1 MKRTRGFL
9 RFNSF
14 VQDPE
19 FTQTTVE
26 LERAF
31 RTNDIVHDDITVVTV
46 LIGYPK
52 WYPDTDFFTYV
63 KKKVQNQMKEDKKCF
78 FLFDASTEGFSTIY
92 GEPYFDILYKM
103 AQKYDIDPRRI
114 FFTSSNMKDNDNIM
128 RYNMEHNIKTSI
140 NVFTYLNFEQMIFGT
155 AGQTEIELG
164 ENIDVDAI
172 VEKRINTAVKRTK
185 IKYHHPEFSK
195 LGLSL
200 SRVNRP
206 HRTFSAMEIFNSNH
220 FKDMYVSH
228 GSLKGMNLDYYLTE
242 MPFPNSGVNF
252 QQLKNFKKQLP
263 LIVDT
268 EDFKTNHATA
278 LHSDLNDQ
286 SLFQIVNET
295 FVNDWHG
302 TSLFWSEK
310 TFRSIYHMQPFV
322 IWGQPGI
329 NKRMVDYGYK
339 LYDDWF
345 DLSFDD
351 INDPVKRWRA
361 LWKEVRKQMDYI
373 RTLPTVKQHIR
384 WKFKNERVLVHNFRT
399 LLEGKYTKETF
410 KNVALK
416 MRDLA
421 NE

>member
-155 AGQTEIELG
+155 AGQTEIELS
-164 ENIDVDAI
+164 ENLDVDAV

-421 NE
+421 DE

>member
-103 AQKYDIDPRRI
+103 AEKYDIDPRRI

-155 AGQTEIELG
+155 AGQTEIELS
-164 ENIDVDAI
+164 ENLDVDAV

-351 INDPVKRWRA
+351 IHDPVKRWRA

-421 NE
+421 DE

>member
-155 AGQTEIELG
+155 AGQTEIELS
-164 ENIDVDAI
+164 ENLDVDAV

-351 INDPVKRWRA
+351 IHDPVKRWRA

-421 NE
+421 DE

>member
-63 KKKVQNQMKEDKKCF
+63 KKKVQNQKKEDKKCF

-155 AGQTEIELG
+155 AGQTEIELS
-164 ENIDVDAI
+164 ENLDVDAV

-351 INDPVKRWRA
+351 IHDPVKRWRA

-421 NE
+421 DE

>member
-1 MKRTRGFL
+1 
-9 RFNSF
+9 
-14 VQDPE
+14 
-19 FTQTTVE
+19 
-26 LERAF
+26 
-31 RTNDIVHDDITVVTV
+31 
-46 LIGYPK
+46 
-52 WYPDTDFFTYV
+52 
-63 KKKVQNQMKEDKKCF
+63 
-78 FLFDASTEGFSTIY
+78 
-92 GEPYFDILYKM
+92 M
-103 AQKYDIDPRRI
+103 AKKYDIDPRRI

-155 AGQTEIELG
+155 AGQTEVDLSG
-164 ENIDVDAI
+164 NIDVDAI
-172 VEKRINTAVKRTK
+172 VDKRINTAVKRTK
-185 IKYHHPEFSK
+185 LKYHHPQFNK

-206 HRTFSAMEIFNSNH
+206 HRTFSAMEIFNSKH

-252 QQLKNFKKQLP
+252 QQLKNFKKHLP

-351 INDPVKRWRA
+351 IHDPVKRWRA
-361 LWKEVRKQMDYI
+361 LWKEVCKQIDYI

-384 WKFKNERVLVHNFRT
+384 WKFKNEQVLVHNFKT
-399 LLEGKYTKETF
+399 LLEGKYTKEKF

-421 NE
+421 DE

>member
-1 MKRTRGFL
+1 MKRIRGFL

-26 LERAF
+26 LEKAF
-31 RTNDIVHDDITVVTV
+31 RTNEIVHDDITVITV

-103 AQKYDIDPRRI
+103 AKKYDIDPRRI

-155 AGQTEIELG
+155 AGQTEVDLSG
-164 ENIDVDAI
+164 NIDVDAI
-172 VEKRINTAVKRTK
+172 VDKRINTAVKRTK
-185 IKYHHPEFSK
+185 LKYHHPQFNK

-206 HRTFSAMEIFNSNH
+206 HRTFSAMEIFNSKH

-242 MPFPNSGVNF
+242 IPFPNSGVNF
-252 QQLKNFKKQLP
+252 QQLKNFKKHLP

-351 INDPVKRWRA
+351 IHDPVKRWRA
-361 LWKEVRKQMDYI
+361 LWKEVCKQIDYI

-384 WKFKNERVLVHNFRT
+384 WKFKNEQVLVHNFKT
-399 LLEGKYTKETF
+399 LLEGKYTKEKF

-421 NE
+421 DE

>member
-1 MKRTRGFL
+1 MKRIRGFL

-26 LERAF
+26 LEKAF
-31 RTNDIVHDDITVVTV
+31 RTNTIVHDDITVITV

-103 AQKYDIDPRRI
+103 AEKYNIDPRRI

-421 NE
+421 DE

>member
-31 RTNDIVHDDITVVTV
+31 RTNDIVHDDITIVTV

-63 KKKVQNQMKEDKKCF
+63 KKRVQNQMKEDKKCF

-103 AQKYDIDPRRI
+103 AEKYDIDPRRI

-155 AGQTEIELG
+155 AGQTEIELS
-164 ENIDVDAI
+164 ENLDVDAV

-185 IKYHHPEFSK
+185 LKYHHPEFSK

-421 NE
+421 DE

>member
-1 MKRTRGFL
+1 
-9 RFNSF
+9 
-14 VQDPE
+14 
-19 FTQTTVE
+19 
-26 LERAF
+26 LEKAF
-31 RTNDIVHDDITVVTV
+31 RTNEIVHDDITVITV

-103 AQKYDIDPRRI
+103 AEKYDIDPRRI

-155 AGQTEIELG
+155 AGQTEIELS
-164 ENIDVDAI
+164 ENLDVDAV

-185 IKYHHPEFSK
+185 LKYHHPEFSK

-421 NE
+421 DE

>member
-155 AGQTEIELG
+155 AGQTEIELS
-164 ENIDVDAI
+164 ENLDVDAL

>member
-31 RTNDIVHDDITVVTV
+31 RTNNIVHDDITIVTV

-63 KKKVQNQMKEDKKCF
+63 KKRVQNQMKEDKKCF

-103 AQKYDIDPRRI
+103 AEKYDIDPRRI

-155 AGQTEIELG
+155 AGQTEIELS
-164 ENIDVDAI
+164 ENLDVDAV

-185 IKYHHPEFSK
+185 LKYHHPEFSK

-206 HRTFSAMEIFNSNH
+206 HRTFSAMEIFNSTH

-351 INDPVKRWRA
+351 IHDPVKRWRA

-421 NE
+421 DE

>member
-1 MKRTRGFL
+1 MKRIRGFL

-26 LERAF
+26 LEKAF
-31 RTNDIVHDDITVVTV
+31 RTNTIVHDDITVITV

-103 AQKYDIDPRRI
+103 AEKYNIDPRRI

-206 HRTFSAMEIFNSNH
+206 HRTFSAMEIFNSEH

-351 INDPVKRWRA
+351 IHDPVKRWRA

-421 NE
+421 DE